1 MNKVQIVLSTLCG
14 IIAILAITNSSR
26 AETVT
31 FEKKY
36 PHINTVIKI
45 KQNSTAQKQELIVI
59 SEEKV
64 KLIKAFT
71 RPETVT
77 AKTLDIDGDG
87 IEEILLTENPY
98 GNCCAPRL
106 SLLFLDE
113 DKKFQHFSFDE
124 WSTWNGWDAVNFSQN
139 PNSSILTH
147 INKNAGMNTDL
158 DWTKV
163 SYDYDGS
170 RISLMPMEK
179 LPEIPAQVELR
190 ASMFEKE
197 ALGFDK
203 IDIQVDLNGDGVRE
217 KITCRYWERWGSLA
231 QCEVIFSNSGSHPN
245 IDIGSA
251 GKRLGVVK
259 SKKNGWHELVMDH
272 STGLY
277 YDKNSRQYKVKGE

>member
-1 MNKVQIVLSTLCG
+1 
-14 IIAILAITNSSR
+14 
-26 AETVT
+26 
-31 FEKKY
+31 
-36 PHINTVIKI
+36 
-45 KQNSTAQKQELIVI
+45 
-59 SEEKV
+59 
-64 KLIKAFT
+64 
-71 RPETVT
+71 
-77 AKTLDIDGDG
+77 
-87 IEEILLTENPY
+87 
-98 GNCCAPRL
+98 
-106 SLLFLDE
+106 
-113 DKKFQHFSFDE
+113 
-124 WSTWNGWDAVNFSQN
+124 
-139 PNSSILTH
+139 
-147 INKNAGMNTDL
+147 MNTDL

-179 LPEIPAQVELR
+179 IPEIPAQVELR

-197 ALGFDK
+197 ALGNDK
-203 IDIQVDLNGDGVRE
+203 IGIQVDLNGDGVRE